1 VRAGRE
7 HLVAVTEL
15 QLVAS
20 DDAVAEHRF
29 ELFIDGEPVPGLLW
43 TAPGNAGTR
52 PAVLMGHG
60 RGGNKRDRY
69 MTRVAQRLVRR
80 RGWTAVALDAPEH
93 GERRPPGADLTES
106 PPRPDPDQVIREWRA
121 CMEFLEDRQLTD
133 RDVLGY
139 WGLSMGSA
147 MGIPFLAADPRVRC
161 AVLGLMHPRSE
172 RVRADAARISCPVLF
187 IVNWDDTR
195 VPRAEAFELFDA
207 IGAADKRL
215 HAQPGEHGNVPE
227 EEFAAAEEFFARYLT
242 GDAE

>member
-1 VRAGRE
+1 M
-7 HLVAVTEL
+7 AVTEP

-20 DDAVAEHRF
+20 DDGVAEHRF
-29 ELFIDGEPVPGLLW
+29 ELSIGGEPVPGLLW
-43 TAPGNAGTR
+43 TAPGSAGTR
-52 PAVLMGHG
+52 PTVLMGHG

-69 MTRVAQRLVRR
+69 MTRVAQRLVRH

-93 GERRPPGADLTES
+93 GERRPPGADLTQP
-106 PPRPDPDQVIREWRA
+106 PPRPDPDQVIREWRG
-121 CMEFLEDRQLTD
+121 CLEFLEDRQVTD
-133 RDVLGY
+133 PDVLGY

-187 IVNWDDTR
+187 IVNWDDSR

-215 HAQPGEHGNVPE
+215 HAQPGEHGDVPE
-227 EEFAAAEEFFARYLT
+227 EEFTAAEDFFTRYL
-242 GDAE
+242 GVDLGA